1 VQHIA
6 IDLGGRESQI
16 CVRSETGNIV
26 EETRHSTRSLESFL
40 KKQAPS
46 RVVVETCAEAF
57 GVADKAI
64 ACGHQVSVVPASLV
78 KSLGVGARKTKT
90 DKKDARVLSQV
101 SCRIDLPSVHIPSA
115 QARERKTMS
124 GMREQLLGSRTQLI
138 NCVRGWLRARAIR
151 VRTGATYS
159 FAKRVRQSHKDI
171 PEFVDRL
178 LVTIEH
184 LSEQIQA
191 ADKDLKAIVKDD
203 ELLQRLMTV
212 PGVGPVTAI
221 RFTAALDDVT
231 RFPNAHAVQSY
242 LGLVPGERQSSD
254 KRHRL
259 GITKAGSSAARR
271 TLVQAAWCARR
282 AASVHSMGLW
292 ALEVEKRRG
301 KFVAVVALA
310 RKLAGILYALWR
322 DGSTYVPSRAAG

>member
-1 VQHIA
+1 
-6 IDLGGRESQI
+6 
-16 CVRSETGNIV
+16 
-26 EETRHSTRSLESFL
+26 
-40 KKQAPS
+40 
-46 RVVVETCAEAF
+46 
-57 GVADKAI
+57 
-64 ACGHQVSVVPASLV
+64 
-78 KSLGVGARKTKT
+78 
-90 DKKDARVLSQV
+90 
-101 SCRIDLPSVHIPSA
+101 
-115 QARERKTMS
+115 MS
-124 GMREQLLGSRTQLI
+124 GMREQLLGARTQLI

-151 VRTGATYS
+151 VKTGATSS
-159 FAKRVRQSHKDI
+159 FAKRVRQSQRDI
-171 PEFVDRL
+171 PDFVDRL
-178 LVTIEH
+178 LETIEH
-184 LSEQIQA
+184 LSGQIKA
-191 ADKDLKAIVKDD
+191 ADKDLEDIVKDD
-203 ELLQRLMTV
+203 EVIQRLMTV

-254 KRHRL
+254 RRHRL

-271 TLVQAAWCARR
+271 TLVQAAWSARR